1 VTVKTATGSAATLPK
16 ADRGSAGKRFWAWLN
31 KRLPVDQFL
40 ASQVTEYY
48 APKNFNFWYY
58 FGSLALVV
66 LVLQLV
72 TGIFLTMF
80 YKPGEATA
88 FDSVQFI
95 MREVDWGWL
104 IRYLHSSGASFFFIV
119 VYLHMFRA
127 FLYGSYKP
135 PRELLWLLGMLVY
148 LALMAEAFMGY
159 VLPWGNMS
167 YWGAQVIVNV
177 FGTIPGIGP
186 DLVLWI
192 RGDYGIAD
200 ATLNRFF
207 SLHVAAIP
215 LALLLLVALHLVAL
229 HEVGSNNPDGI
240 EIKEKVG
247 ADGHPLDGIPFH
259 PYYTVKDFVGIGVFL
274 VALAIVVFFVPTFG
288 GLFLESPNFEPAN
301 PISTPADIT
310 PVWYFTPYYAML
322 RAVPDQRLGALL
334 LLLAIMAFLFL
345 PWLDRSPVK
354 SMRYRGWMSRSA
366 LAVFVVSFIGLGYL
380 GMQPALGVYVIIARI
395 LAVLYF
401 LFFLLMPFYT
411 SLESVKPVPERVVYH
426 AH

>member
-1 VTVKTATGSAATLPK
+1 VTVKTATGSKAALPK
-16 ADRGSAGKRFWAWLN
+16 TGGGSAGKRFWAWLN

-167 YWGAQVIVNV
+167 FWGAQVIVNV

-207 SLHVAAIP
+207 SLHVAAVP
-215 LALLLLVALHLVAL
+215 LALLGLVALHLVAL
-229 HEVGSNNPDGI
+229 HEVGSNNPDGV

-274 VALAIVVFFVPTFG
+274 VVLAIVVFFVPTFG

-301 PISTPADIT
+301 PVSTPADIT

-322 RAVPDQRLGALL
+322 RAIPDQRLGARE
-334 LLLAIMAFLFL
+334 LLLAIVAFLFL

-366 LAVFVVSFIGLGYL
+366 LAIFVVSFIGLGYL
-380 GMQPALGVYVIIARI
+380 GMQPALGIYVVIARI

-411 SLESVKPVPERVVYH
+411 SLEAVKAVPERVVYH